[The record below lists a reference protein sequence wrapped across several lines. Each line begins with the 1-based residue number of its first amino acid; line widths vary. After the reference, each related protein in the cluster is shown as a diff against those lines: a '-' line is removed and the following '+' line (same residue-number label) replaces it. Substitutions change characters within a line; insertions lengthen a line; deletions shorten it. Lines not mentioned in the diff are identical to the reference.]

1 MIITKAVGMVGT
13 VDTESPNGAFEVVL
27 SAATLDRDGEV
38 VDSRAFDP
46 LPAHIPFDID
56 HGMTVQTTVG
66 SGEPYYADD
75 GSLRVKGTFA
85 STALAQEVR
94 TLVSEGHIRT
104 TSVTFMAADR
114 SADDKGVQHVKRAEL
129 LNGTFTPIPS
139 NREAVVLSSKALTAV
154 MTQKVGARNSV
165 TDAKMIQSAHDAMTS
180 LGATCEAKSVT
191 AARVKSTAPDAVKSI
206 VGSLEA
212 QRDRVA
218 DALEDAY
225 PDGYTNI
232 RGVLPA
238 TIVFDVYAE
247 CEFVTWQQ
255 TYTDDGSVVTLT
267 GAPVEVDVMEIV
279 TPDADASTEP
289 DEGQSADQAAVPA
302 AAKAAA
308 GTTAKSADDDLVA
321 RLRLIEDAGVIAFG

>member
-139 NREAVVLSSKALTAV
+139 NREAVVLSSKALTAA
-154 MTQKVGARNSV
+154 MTEKVGARNSR
-165 TDAKMIQSAHDAMTS
+165 TDVQMIQSAHDMMTT
-180 LGATCEAKSVT
+180 LGATCEAKS
-191 AARVKSTAPDAVKSI
+191 
-206 VGSLEA
+206 
-212 QRDRVA
+212 
-218 DALEDAY
+218 
-225 PDGYTNI
+225 
-232 RGVLPA
+232 A
-238 TIVFDVYAE
+238 T
-247 CEFVTWQQ
+247 
-255 TYTDDGSVVTLT
+255 
-267 GAPVEVDVMEIV
+267 PVEDDMKVA
-279 TPDADASTEP
+279 TTDADASTEP

-308 GTTAKSADDDLVA
+308 GATAKSADDDLVA